1 MKELTIIRELNEDT
15 RKQDIW
21 MRIDDKTM
29 LFTLHIT
36 GNDEVIVT
44 DNRDFTKIYS
54 VQSLDFYI
62 MLSKQDE

>member
-21 MRIDDKTM
+21 MRIDGKTM

-44 DNRDFTKIYS
+44 DSRDFTKIYS

>member
-21 MRIDDKTM
+21 MRIEGKTM
-29 LFTLHIT
+29 LFALHIT
-36 GNDEVIVT
+36 KDDEVIVT

-62 MLSKQDE
+62 MLSKLDE